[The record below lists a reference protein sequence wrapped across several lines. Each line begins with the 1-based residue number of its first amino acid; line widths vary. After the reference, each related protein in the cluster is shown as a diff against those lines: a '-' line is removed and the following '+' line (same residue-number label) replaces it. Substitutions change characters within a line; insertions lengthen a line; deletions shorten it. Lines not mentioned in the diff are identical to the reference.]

1 MVAMSGGVDS
11 SVAAALLLEQGY
23 EVVGVTMRLWTKER
37 PDAPP
42 HHRGCCS
49 IEETDD
55 ARRVAGLLGFPYYV
69 LNFEREFER
78 TVVDTFV
85 TEYTRGRTPNPC
97 LACNQFLKFDL
108 LLRRARALG
117 CDYLATGHYAR
128 IREQDGRFHLLKAVD
143 AAKDQS
149 YVLYPLG
156 QRELAQLLLPIGHY
170 PKSEVRAIAARLGLP
185 VAGKPDSQEICF
197 LQGQDYRDFL
207 RERLGRLPTGEIV
220 DEQGRVL
227 AYHPGAANFTV
238 GQRRGLGVAAAEPRY
253 VIQVDAARNR
263 VVVGSAA
270 RLFRRVLWAEEVR
283 WVAGQPPIEPLRV
296 QAKVRYR
303 APEAAATVIATGTTA
318 RVEFDEPQRALS
330 PGQAVVFYQGE
341 EVLGGGVIAVV
352 EQEVSE
358 QANDCPA
365 L

>member
-1 MVAMSGGVDS
+1 MAQRVMVAMSGGVDS

-143 AAKDQS
+143 AGKDQS

-207 RERLGRLPTGEIV
+207 RERLGAPAHGRDRRRAGAGAGLPFGGRKFYGRPAAGPRGSSRRATLRHPGRRGA
-220 DEQGRVL
+220 QSGRGRVGSP
-227 AYHPGAANFTV
+227 AVPAGA
-238 GQRRGLGVAAAEPRY
+238 LGGGGPLGGWAAAERAPARPGKGALPGPRGSG
-253 VIQVDAARNR
+253 NR
-263 VVVGSAA
+263 HRDGNDRA
-270 RLFRRVLWAEEVR
+270 RRVR
-283 WVAGQPPIEPLRV
+283 
-296 QAKVRYR
+296 
-303 APEAAATVIATGTTA
+303 
-318 RVEFDEPQRALS
+318 
-330 PGQAVVFYQGE
+330 
-341 EVLGGGVIAVV
+341 
-352 EQEVSE
+352 
-358 QANDCPA
+358 
-365 L
+365 